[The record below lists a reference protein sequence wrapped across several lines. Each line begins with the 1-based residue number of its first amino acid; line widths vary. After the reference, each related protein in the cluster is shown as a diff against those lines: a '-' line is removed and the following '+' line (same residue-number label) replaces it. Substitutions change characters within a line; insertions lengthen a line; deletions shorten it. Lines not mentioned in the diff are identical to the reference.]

1 MPPRP
6 CGATYDGAAKGVVRR
21 PFRCVSAPPAP
32 LPGGPGAPAWALLS
46 RLPVASDRGRNMP
59 KAAPVP
65 EDLNPHHIARHQFD
79 EAIPYV
85 EDIKGWKGT
94 SQWLF
99 EPERVVKVTLP
110 VVMDDGEVQIFRGYR
125 VLHSTARGPGKGGI
139 RFYPTVDEDEVKALA
154 SWMTWKCAVADI
166 PFGGAKGGVEC
177 DTTKLSVDEKR
188 RLTRRFVTV
197 PGRQHRPLHR
207 HPGPRHV
214 HRRRHHGV
222 DLRHL
227 RHDASQ
233 HREPRRGHRQA
244 GGPRRHPRA
253 EHRHRPGLG
262 VRRRAPAG
270 AGRRP
275 RAVADRRAPW
285 CRSRAS
291 ATPAATPP
299 SSCAT
304 WAPGWWP

>member
-1 MPPRP
+1 
-6 CGATYDGAAKGVVRR
+6 
-21 PFRCVSAPPAP
+21 
-32 LPGGPGAPAWALLS
+32 
-46 RLPVASDRGRNMP
+46 MP

-85 EDIKGWKGT
+85 EDLKGWKGT

-125 VLHSTARGPGKGGI
+125 VLHNTARGPGKGGI

-188 RLTRRFVTV
+188 RITRRFITV
-197 PGRQHRPLHR
+197 AGRQHRALHR
-207 HPGPRHV
+207 HPGAGHV

-227 RHDASQ
+227 RHAAPQ
-233 HREPRRGHRQA
+233 RREPRRGHRQA
-244 GGPRRHPRA
+244 GGPGRHPRPQ
-253 EHRHRPGLG
+253 HRHGPGLG

-270 AGRRP
+270 PGGRP
-275 RAVADRRAPW
+275 RAVADRRRRGVDPGLRQRRPSRRLHPARHGRPGGGGERLQGRGLQPQGARPRGRGGPQEGRPGRSPARRGPGRSGSRA
-285 CRSRAS
+285 RSRSS
-291 ATPAATPP
+291 AT
-299 SSCAT
+299 S
-304 WAPGWWP
+304 